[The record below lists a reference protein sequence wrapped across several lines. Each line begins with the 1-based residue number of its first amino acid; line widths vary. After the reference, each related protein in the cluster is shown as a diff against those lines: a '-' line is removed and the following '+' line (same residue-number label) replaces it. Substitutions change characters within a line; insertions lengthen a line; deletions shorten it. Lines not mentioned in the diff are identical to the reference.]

1 MKDLMMRKQELA
13 EKINLQFD
21 EVVELFGE
29 ETLESMYMVVIIGGS
44 GDNSYCG
51 GAQCTPSC
59 NNHCNGANCV
69 AGCSGT
75 TTNNTYKGVIAG
87 CDNETYVGSLGCS
100 SGSSGGNS
108 SGSGSG
114 SGSSSGGSG
123 Q

>member
-1 MKDLMMRKQELA
+1 MKDLMVRKQELA
-13 EKINLQFD
+13 EKVNLQFD
-21 EVVELFGE
+21 EVAELFGE
-29 ETLESMYMVVIIGGS
+29 ETLESMYMVAIVGGAGGS
-44 GDNSYCG
+44 NNYCD
-51 GAQCTPSC
+51 GAQCISGC

-69 AGCSGT
+69 AGCGSSAYDDG
-75 TTNNTYKGVIAG
+75 GI
-87 CDNETYVGSLGCS
+87 YVGTLGCS

>member
-29 ETLESMYMVVIIGGS
+29 ETLESMYMVAIIGGTGES
-44 GDNSYCG
+44 NKYCG
-51 GAQCTPSC
+51 GAQCIEGC
-59 NNHCNGANCV
+59 NNHCNGANC
-69 AGCSGT
+69 
-75 TTNNTYKGVIAG
+75 IAG
-87 CDNETYVGSLGCS
+87 CG